1 MMISEGGN
9 PRPIIHTEVLKMGN
23 CLCGAFDDNNLC
35 WILIIALVIIFCCC
49 SGNN

>member
-1 MMISEGGN
+1 
-9 PRPIIHTEVLKMGN
+9 MGN
-23 CLCGAFDDNNLC
+23 CLGGAFDDGNFC